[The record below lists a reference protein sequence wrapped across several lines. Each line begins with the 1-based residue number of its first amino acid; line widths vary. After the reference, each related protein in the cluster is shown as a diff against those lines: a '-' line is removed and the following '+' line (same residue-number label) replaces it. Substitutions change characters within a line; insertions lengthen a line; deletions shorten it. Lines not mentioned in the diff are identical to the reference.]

1 MSIDAYGLK
10 FRVDLLDEVG
20 GEITFDVIF
29 RLPVG
34 DTIAPH
40 WQAIREAAKA
50 ELRTIPGN
58 DDLAYDTMWVVS
70 ITNFTT
76 GEIFQPE
83 HGDQPEYDV
92 VDPSQSHMRID

>member
-1 MSIDAYGLK
+1 MTTDAHAPT
-10 FRVDLLDEVG
+10 FRIDLLDEVG

-29 RLPVG
+29 RLPVDG
-34 DTIAPH
+34 TLNQY
-40 WQAIREAAKA
+40 WQAIRDAAKDV
-50 ELRTIPGN
+50 LRSIPGN
-58 DDLAYDTMWVVS
+58 DDLVYDTMWVVS
-70 ITNFTT
+70 ITNVIT

>member
-1 MSIDAYGLK
+1 MIIDAYELK

-20 GEITFDVIF
+20 GTITFDVLF
-29 RLPVG
+29 KLPVG

-50 ELRTIPGN
+50 ELRAIPGN
-58 DDLAYDTMWVVS
+58 DDLVYDTMWVVS

-76 GEIFQPE
+76 GEIFQPADDE
-83 HGDQPEYDV
+83 QPDWS
-92 VDPSQSHMRID
+92 DPA